1 MSNNFGGMSG
11 GMKSATWN
19 SVKLILNAKNSIK
32 YINFSI

>member
-11 GMKSATWN
+11 GPQSATWH
-19 SVKLILNAKNSIK
+19 SIKLVLNAKKSIK

>member
-11 GMKSATWN
+11 EPKSATWN
-19 SVKLILNAKNSIK
+19 SIKLILNVKKSIK